1 MTEPIAA
8 ETPSAVLCQEL
19 AAWQATNPT
28 TPSLDF
34 DAVLAAAAA
43 LLNGRFAWSVHFT
56 GDGSA
61 DFPVAQN
68 VVLLHVSGASLS
80 TVVPNYPEGL
90 GAALAGLLGLR
101 LGEPGKSVLTVG
113 PDAAASAML
122 DRLIEQSDAAAK
134 QSKGKAKPV
143 IETLAAPEP
152 EPPVEVDE
160 LMAAAADD
168 PELSEAD
175 RQTCL
180 AMLKALPADAR
191 RSFTIAFRSHFEVD
205 DSVKQVGGC
214 ITHERHRLFVQDFI
228 DEIELQGGHGG

>member
-1 MTEPIAA
+1 MTQPIAA

-134 QSKGKAKPV
+134 QSKGKARPV
-143 IETLAAPEP
+143 IETLAAPES
-152 EPPVEVDE
+152 EPPIEVDE
-160 LMAAAADD
+160 LMPAADD